1 MRLVTLPGD
10 LRAGEVAVKGFVVGV
25 LVLSLLPAVAAAAD
39 VPLEAPLNPAFLS
52 YQTSG
57 SLSARASVVPVPVE
71 HPTGYIPSPL
81 DYSHLTGAT
90 ATSTIRSAIVTATTL
105 PAAYDLRDY
114 NRVTPV
120 RDQGQ
125 CGACWA
131 FGSVASLESG
141 LLPTEGDDFSEN
153 NLKNTSGF
161 DLAAC
166 DGGNGDMAT
175 AYFSRWSGPIN
186 EADDPYSA
194 TSSTSPSN
202 LAPVKHVM
210 DSLVIPPRNSYNLP
224 DADAIKQA
232 VMTYGAVTTSIFV
245 DSGAS
250 SSRLSAYYKPATA
263 SYYYNYDN
271 SINHMVA
278 IVGWDDNYAASNF
291 ATTPPGNGA
300 FIVKNSWGTSWGD
313 QGYFYVSYY
322 DTSIGQDNYVFTT
335 AQPVTTYNR
344 VYLYDPLGTTSSM
357 GYNSTIGWFANIF
370 TAQASEQLK
379 AVAFQTL
386 DVSTQYEVY
395 VYTGVTAG
403 APRSGSL
410 VASLSGTIANAGSHT
425 VVLTTP
431 VQLTQG
437 QRFSV
442 VVKVT
447 ASTYKYPIPME
458 RPYAGYSSTA
468 TANAGE
474 SFISFGGTSWADI
487 TTSYANTNVCLKA
500 FAGQDSI
507 PPSIGS
513 FVVPT
518 PATSHTIPITAL
530 TATDNVGVT
539 GYLVTASATLP
550 TAADPGWSASAPTG
564 YPVTGNGTITLY
576 GWARDAVGNVSAPAT
591 AQVTV
596 AIPTLSVAVAGSGSG
611 TATSSPAGISC
622 TGGSCSDLYDAG
634 TPVTIYATPSS
645 TSLFTGWSGDCSG
658 TGDCSLTM
666 SGDKTVTATFDQF
679 PPVKAGTA
687 TMGYYADLAT
697 AYAAAPDASLFTI
710 QAQAVEFI
718 GDLLLN
724 RNVAVDFSGGYD
736 SIFSTVSGAS
746 TISGTL
752 TIGDGSLTVNG
763 LDIH

>member
-1 MRLVTLPGD
+1 MKR
-10 LRAGEVAVKGFVVGV
+10 FVGV
-25 LVLSLLPAVAAAAD
+25 MLALVLLPAVAAAGD
-39 VPLEAPLNPAFLS
+39 VPQLAPLNPAFLS
-52 YQTSG
+52 YQAAG
-57 SLSARASVVPVPVE
+57 SLTARASVVPVAGQ
-71 HPTGYIPSPL
+71 HATGYVPSPL
-81 DYSHLTGAT
+81 DYSHLAAAT
-90 ATSTIRSAIVTATTL
+90 AVSSVRSSVVTATTL
-105 PAAYDLRDY
+105 PAAYDLRTY

-120 RDQGQ
+120 RDQGN

-141 LLPTEGDDFSEN
+141 LMPTEVDDFSEN

-175 AYFSRWSGPIN
+175 AYFSRWGGPVN
-186 EADDPYSA
+186 ETVDPYSA
-194 TSSTSPSN
+194 ISSTSPSN
-202 LAPVKHVM
+202 LVPVKHVM
-210 DSLVIPPRNSYNLP
+210 DSLIIPRRTGSLDN
-224 DADAIKQA
+224 AAIKQA
-232 VMTYGAVTTSIFV
+232 IITYGAVATTIFV
-245 DSGAS
+245 DNGAAGS
-250 SSRLSAYYKPATA
+250 SLSAYYKPAAA

-271 SINHMVA
+271 SINHMVT
-278 IVGWDDNYAASNF
+278 IVGWDDNYAAGNF

-322 DTSIGQDNYVFTT
+322 DTSIGQNNYVYTT
-335 AQPVTTYNR
+335 AQPVTTYTR
-344 VYLYDPLGTTSSM
+344 AYQYDPLGTTSSM
-357 GYNSTIGWFANIF
+357 GYSSTTGWFANIF
-370 TAQASEQLK
+370 TAQASEELT
-379 AVAFQTL
+379 AVAFATV
-386 DVSTQYEVY
+386 DVSKYDVY
-395 VYTGVTAG
+395 VYTGVSAG
-403 APRSGSL
+403 SPRSGTQI
-410 VASLSGTIANAGSHT
+410 AHLSGTLANAGYHT
-425 VVLTTP
+425 VMLSTP
-431 VQLTQG
+431 VPLTQG

-442 VVKVT
+442 VVGVT
-447 ASTYKYPIPME
+447 DSSYTYPIPLE
-458 RPYAGYSSTA
+458 APRTDYSSKA

-474 SFISFGGTSWADI
+474 SFVGSDGSNWTDISQGIFDSHQQVYIVSPNA
-487 TTSYANTNVCLKA
+487 NVCIKA
-500 FAGQDSI
+500 FTVDATA
-507 PPSIGS
+507 PSIGS
-513 FVVPT
+513 FTVPT
-518 PATSHTIPITAL
+518 TAATHTIPITAL
-530 TATDNVGVT
+530 TASDNVGVT
-539 GYLVTASATLP
+539 GYQVTASATPP
-550 TAADPGWSASAPTG
+550 TAADPGWSATAPTG

-576 GWARDAVGNVSAPAT
+576 AWAKDAAGNVSYPVT
-591 AQVTV
+591 AQVVV